1 MIFTRIISSKHYL
14 MLYNRFM
21 RYSREIVHSPKNFEQ
36 WHFSHTLLKRQNF
49 TLMEIK
55 QGGYGVLD
63 TDFWVERISK
73 KGFTIVILTLSGKG
87 RIVMEDDT
95 EIIVGQGE
103 AFISGPDGQGH
114 REETL
119 GPEPFEHIWM
129 MLGPSSALI
138 PYPDFDYRVL
148 PINQVTLL
156 RELIRMIIKEDLT
169 GSDRD
174 EAGLDQS
181 ERLFTHLVRR
191 MLKPAAE
198 NTIVRSRSA
207 QLADLWNKV
216 SQHLENVWTVDDLC
230 SIMNC
235 SRSHLTRLCQ
245 EYYKQSPG
253 EKVRAMK
260 MEYAKILLSSST
272 STIHEI
278 AESVGFSRA
287 SLFSSS
293 FAAYEGMSPREYRQA
308 SQGS

>member
-1 MIFTRIISSKHYL
+1 MQ
-14 MLYNRFM
+14 N
-21 RYSREIVHSPKNFEQ
+21 
-36 WHFSHTLLKRQNF
+36 NF
-49 TLMEIK
+49 TIQDDELASRIQSLVAQLRADSSPEQLDKIK
-55 QGGYGVLD
+55 KLVRKNVPFSLRGY
-63 TDFWVERISK
+63 F
-73 KGFTIVILTLSGKG
+73 
-87 RIVMEDDT
+87 
-95 EIIVGQGE
+95 
-103 AFISGPDGQGH
+103 
-114 REETL
+114 
-119 GPEPFEHIWM
+119 
-129 MLGPSSALI
+129 SA
-138 PYPDFDYRVL
+138 Y
-148 PINQVTLL
+148 LL